1 MFKCDVCGATE
12 AREEL
17 VEEVFEV
24 NDRRVL
30 VRQIPALV
38 CTHCGEP
45 TFSRETT
52 EKVRRMVHG
61 EAQPVGVTE
70 VEVFAFA

>member
-1 MFKCDVCGATE
+1 MFRCDVCGATE

-24 NDRRVL
+24 NGRRVL

-38 CTHCGEP
+38 CTHCWLRLY
-45 TFSRETT
+45 FTT
-52 EKVRRMVHG
+52 I
-61 EAQPVGVTE
+61 Q
-70 VEVFAFA
+70 